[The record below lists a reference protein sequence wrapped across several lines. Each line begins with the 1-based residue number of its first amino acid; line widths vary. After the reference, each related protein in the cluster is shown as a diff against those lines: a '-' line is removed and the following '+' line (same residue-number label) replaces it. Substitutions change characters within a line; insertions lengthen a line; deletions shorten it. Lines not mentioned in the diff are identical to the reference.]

1 MMEVL
6 LESITIPLLGAAG
19 LILSSGA
26 AEHHRREVRA
36 MMVAPV
42 RQMMTFQAK
51 RHKAAMPLS
60 HLCTLYNGNAH
71 SWNI

>member
-1 MMEVL
+1 VQ
-6 LESITIPLLGAAG
+6 
-19 LILSSGA
+19 
-26 AEHHRREVRA
+26 A
-36 MMVAPV
+36 MMVAQV
-42 RQMMTFQAK
+42 RQIMTFQAK